1 MKTVKL
7 YAQALAADVI
17 ENRPTIQGRGATIDV
32 FKSINK
38 ESRESE
44 SYSPEEL
51 IKRAAHLLAL
61 YCKEE
66 CPAIILDAED
76 DGHDIEEIINGA
88 ARIIVSQLED
98 QEEENGAK
106 TFTHPE
112 GTAVGYFTKSEYQ
125 KPGIY
130 KDPEGYTPNAWVGSN
145 CPKDRFLPVKEVA
158 GYIREYI
165 KSDPE
170 LRACKWSVTT
180 ESSAGCQSLTV
191 TLMAGP
197 FEAFYAGFKEGYTQH
212 VGCMKTVTPEAFRVI
227 SKIKS
232 FAQSFNYD
240 DSDSM
245 TDYFDRGFYD
255 YYYIGKWNKPYTK
268 IERKEPAP
276 VNKEEPAPA
285 KEAETHAEPTA
296 PAAGSLRIVD
306 YSEKAI
312 AVVGDTKQI
321 KDILRKLGGR
331 FNSRLTCGAG
341 WVFSKKK
348 ADEVRAAL
356 AL

>member
-1 MKTVKL
+1 MKTTTL
-7 YAQALAADVI
+7 HYA
-17 ENRPTIQGRGATIDV
+17 
-32 FKSINK
+32 K
-38 ESRESE
+38 
-44 SYSPEEL
+44 
-51 IKRAAHLLAL
+51 
-61 YCKEE
+61 
-66 CPAIILDAED
+66 
-76 DGHDIEEIINGA
+76 
-88 ARIIVSQLED
+88 
-98 QEEENGAK
+98 
-106 TFTHPE
+106 
-112 GTAVGYFTKSEYQ
+112 GTSDCYFTKSGYRN
-125 KPGIY
+125 PWIY
-130 KDPEGYTPNAWVGSN
+130 HDPEGYTPNSWVGSN

-180 ESSAGCQSLTV
+180 DSSSGCQSLTV
-191 TLMAGP
+191 SLMAGP
-197 FEAFYAGFKEGYTQH
+197 FEAFCEGFKEGYTQH

-255 YYYIGKWNKPYTK
+255 HYSIGKWNKPYTK
-268 IERKEPAP
+268 TERKESSPA
-276 VNKEEPAPA
+276 KKAESQAEPA
-285 KEAETHAEPTA
+285 ELS
-296 PAAGSLRIVD
+296 AGSLRIVD

-341 WVFSKKK
+341 WVFPKKK

-356 AL
+356 SL